1 MKKPFILSP
10 NKLEVK
16 GTNKVS
22 LPILPT
28 TVVLN
33 NGHLSWC
40 PYASSTVGCT
50 LSGSQFS
57 TLTVIPNN
65 STVSLAGSNFTNFLG
80 KIRVLAGSSDLLAT
94 NVALPVGCVVEVHG
108 LASFGFSTA
117 NQSNAITYVLFGT
130 GSATNGALKL
140 GSSCI
145 IGTDSNIVIYN
156 NDTIINGSGTINAQ
170 IIDDGTGYSIKRI
183 GSLSSTIF
191 GTSQTATRVL
201 NLDTSTYTTLAN
213 GVTWRGNVN
222 ATTTSC
228 EIRGA
233 TTTGGSCTIIGNV
246 VVSGTFACLTA
257 GAFGN
262 NTFNIQGNLTLGNTY
277 SKLNINSTATTV
289 STIAVSG
296 DVNLTSTAGQL
307 HLLNA
312 LNAGTYTII
321 SCTGTMS
328 GTLPTLGTN
337 STGRTISIQKSGQN
351 LIIVA
356 T

>member
-16 GTNKVS
+16 VANKVS

-40 PYASSTVGCT
+40 PYASSTVACT
-50 LSGSQFS
+50 LSGSKFS

-65 STVSLAGSNFTNFLG
+65 ATVSLASSDFTNFLG
-80 KIRVLAGSSDLLAT
+80 KIRVFAGSSDLLAT
-94 NVALPVGCVVEVHG
+94 TSVLPAGCVVEVYG
-108 LASFGFSTA
+108 LASFGLTTA
-117 NQSNAITYVLFGT
+117 NQSNAINYYLYGI

-145 IGTDSNIVIYN
+145 IGTTSNIVCYN
-156 NDTIINGSGTINAQ
+156 NDTLITGNGTINAQ
-170 IIDDGTGYSIKRI
+170 IIDDGTGYAIKRI
-183 GSLSSTIF
+183 GSLTNVIF
-191 GTSQTATRVL
+191 GTSQTATRNL
-201 NLDTSTYTTLAN
+201 NLDTSTYTTLEN

-222 ATTTSC
+222 VTTTSC

-233 TTTGGSCTIIGNV
+233 TTTGGTCTVIGNV
-246 VVSGTFACLTA
+246 VVNGTFAIITA
-257 GAFGN
+257 GAYGN
-262 NTFNIQGNLTLGNTY
+262 ATFNIQGNLTLGNAY
-277 SKLNINSTATTV
+277 SKLNINSTTTTV
-289 STIAVSG
+289 STIAVNG
-296 DVNLTSTAGQL
+296 NVDLTSTAGQL

-337 STGRTISIQKSGQN
+337 STGRSISIQKSGNN